1 MKSDYM
7 IEHVL
12 SDGEHKGMSYI
23 DDSCVVKTKEELDR
37 KLSSKLQ
44 RTTES
49 LLNG

>member
-23 DDSCVVKTKEELDR
+23 DDSCVVKTKEELAYLFAKDGE
-37 KLSSKLQ
+37 
-44 RTTES
+44 ES
-49 LLNG
+49 E